1 MSEQPLPKTEAAS
14 NGRAAGHRT
23 GRRWGAVAAATTAI
37 ILVGAYSGAVGL
49 APLPELQPT
58 LAVPAE
64 QEISADETAV
74 SAVADG
80 QEAPS
85 GVGFVDS
92 ALSWASDDET
102 HEIASLTKLVTALVG
117 LEEQPIAAGETGP
130 TYTVT
135 EADDEIRDR
144 VLQDNGVV
152 EDAPAGLELTARQML
167 ELILMPSANNYAIS
181 YAEWVF
187 GSEAAFVEAA
197 AAWAEREGLE
207 SLRIVDPTGLSEQNL
222 ASAADLV
229 QLGRLA
235 LEHPV
240 VAEIVAQSWV
250 GVPGVGPIEN
260 SNPILG
266 DEGVVGVKTGTTTT
280 AGFNLVAAREATVD
294 GRPVTAV
301 SVALG
306 RADDDAR
313 AADSRT
319 MLDEALSTVQQA
331 ELLTSGTIVG
341 SVVVWDGTAVPLV
354 SAAGATAVLIPGET
368 ATLTTELGALSADP
382 AGSVVGGITVAT
394 PTGKEQVRVVTDDAV
409 EEPDFWW
416 RFTHPAIVFGW
427 TSPAA

>member
-1 MSEQPLPKTEAAS
+1 M
-14 NGRAAGHRT
+14 
-23 GRRWGAVAAATTAI
+23 AAAV

-49 APLPELQPT
+49 APLPDLQPT
-58 LAVPAE
+58 LTVPAE

-74 SAVADG
+74 VAVAHD

-85 GVGFVDS
+85 GVGFLDGD
-92 ALSWASDDET
+92 LSWTSDGET

-117 LEEQPIAAGETGP
+117 LEQQPIAEGETGP

-167 ELILMPSANNYAIS
+167 ELILMSSANNYAIS

-207 SLRIVDPTGLSEQNL
+207 TLRIVDPTGLSERNV
-222 ASAADLV
+222 ASTADLV
-229 QLGRLA
+229 QVGRLA

-240 VAEIVAQSWV
+240 MSEIVAQSWV
-250 GVPGVGPIEN
+250 SIPGVGPIEN

-266 DEGVVGVKTGTTTT
+266 DEGVIGVKTGTTTT
-280 AGFNLVAAREATVD
+280 AGFNLMAARVATVD
-294 GRPVTAV
+294 GRPITAV

-313 AADSRT
+313 ATDSRT

-331 ELLTSGTIVG
+331 ELLEPGAVVG

-354 SAAGATAVLIPGET
+354 SASGTTATLVPGET
-368 ATLTTELGALSADP
+368 ATLTTELGALSTGV
-382 AGSVVGGITVAT
+382 AGTIVGGITVAT
-394 PTGKEQVRVVTDDAV
+394 PTGKEQVRVVSDAAV

-416 RFTHPAIVFGW
+416 RFTHPSIVFGW

>member
-1 MSEQPLPKTEAAS
+1 MSEQPHPEPEEAPDGQAPE
-14 NGRAAGHRT
+14 HRT
-23 GRRWGAVAAATTAI
+23 RHRRGLITAVAAAVT
-37 ILVGAYSGAVGL
+37 LVGVYSGAVGL
-49 APLPELQPT
+49 APLPELRPT

-64 QEISADETAV
+64 QELSADA
-74 SAVADG
+74 SAVAAILDS

-85 GVGFVDS
+85 GVGFLDGD
-92 ALSWASDDET
+92 LSWTSDDET

-117 LEEQPIAAGETGP
+117 LEEQPVAAGETGP

-207 SLRIVDPTGLSEQNL
+207 TLRIVDPTGLSDRNV
-222 ASAADLV
+222 ASTADLV
-229 QLGRLA
+229 QVGRLA

-240 VAEIVAQSWV
+240 VSEIVAQSWV
-250 GVPGVGPIEN
+250 NIPGVGPIEN

-280 AGFNLVAAREATVD
+280 AGFNLVAARQATVD
-294 GRPVTAV
+294 GRPITAV

-306 RADDDAR
+306 RANDDAR
-313 AADSRT
+313 AADSRA

-331 ELLTSGTIVG
+331 ELLEPGAVVG

-354 SAAGATAVLIPGET
+354 SASGATATLVPGET
-368 ATLTTELGALSADP
+368 ATLTTELGALSTGV
-382 AGSVVGGITVAT
+382 AGTIVGGITVAT
-394 PTGKEQVRVVTDDAV
+394 PTGKEQVRVVTDAAV

-416 RFTHPAIVFGW
+416 RFTHPSIVFGW

>member
-1 MSEQPLPKTEAAS
+1 MSEEPHPEPEEAPDGQAPE
-14 NGRAAGHRT
+14 HRT
-23 GRRWGAVAAATTAI
+23 RRRRGLITAVAAAVT
-37 ILVGAYSGAVGL
+37 LVGVYSGAVGL
-49 APLPELQPT
+49 GPLPELRPT

-64 QEISADETAV
+64 QELSADATAV
-74 SAVADG
+74 AAIFDG

-85 GVGFVDS
+85 AVGFLDGE
-92 ALSWASDDET
+92 LSWTSDDET
-102 HEIASLTKLVTALVG
+102 YEIASLTKLVTALVG
-117 LEEQPIAAGETGP
+117 LEEQPVVAGETGP

-207 SLRIVDPTGLSEQNL
+207 TLRIVDPTGLSERNV
-222 ASAADLV
+222 ASTADLV
-229 QLGRLA
+229 QVGRLA

-240 VAEIVAQSWV
+240 VSEIVAQSWV
-250 GVPGVGPIEN
+250 NIPGVGPIEN

-280 AGFNLVAAREATVD
+280 AGFNLVAARQATVD
-294 GRPVTAV
+294 GRPITAV

-306 RADDDAR
+306 RATDDAR
-313 AADSRT
+313 AADSRAI
-319 MLDEALSTVQQA
+319 LDEALSTTQQT
-331 ELLTSGTIVG
+331 ELLAPGAVVG
-341 SVVVWDGTAVPLV
+341 GVVVWDGTAVPLV
-354 SAAGATAVLIPGET
+354 SAAGATATLVPGET
-368 ATLTTELGALSADP
+368 ATLTTELGALSTDV
-382 AGSVVGGITVAT
+382 AGAVVGGITVTT
-394 PTGKEQVRVVTDDAV
+394 PTGTEQVRVVTDAAV

-416 RFTHPAIVFGW
+416 RFTHPSIVFGW
-427 TSPAA
+427 RQP